1 MAFFEVRGV
10 AELAMVCLRCD
21 WQGETDDPACPSC
34 GAAALYRVADSS
46 PVEEPATSLPA
57 PPPIDAA
64 PVPPRRNW
72 RAVVLAVVAATIVIA
87 AVASWDADPSGSTP
101 LAASP
106 SAVQPSATSRPTQ
119 DANGPPRQRFLRRRV
134 GGVTLSLVAPQTW
147 GPSPI
152 LRAPRAKIYR
162 QGAIGITK
170 SFTGGQHAEAIIFWT
185 TLPAPVHVA
194 PCAGTLPTETSS
206 AAALAAAL
214 SHAPGIHTM
223 IGPYELRLGGHTA
236 QRIVMRVRADE
247 GCDPGY
253 FFTWPSRCWG
263 QCWVETSAGDEI
275 TMWIVEA
282 AGSLVVIESET
293 TREARTPGLDQEI
306 RQIVDSIQL
315 D

>member
-1 MAFFEVRGV
+1 MI
-10 AELAMVCLRCD
+10 CLRCD
-21 WQGETDDPACPSC
+21 WQGDTDDPACPSC
-34 GAAALYRVADSS
+34 GAASLYRVADSS
-46 PVEEPATSLPA
+46 AVEEPATSLPA
-57 PPPIDAA
+57 PPHADEPAE
-64 PVPPRRNW
+64 PPPRRNW
-72 RAVVLAVVAATIVIA
+72 RAVVLAVVAATIVVA

-101 LAASP
+101 IAASA
-106 SAVQPSATSRPTQ
+106 STAAPSATSRPTQ
-119 DANGPPRQRFLRRRV
+119 GSNGIPRSRFLRRTV
-134 GGVTLSLVAPQTW
+134 GDVRLSLVAPQTW

-162 QGAIGITK
+162 QGAVGITK

-185 TLPAPVHVA
+185 TLPASVHVA
-194 PCAGTLPTETSS
+194 PCRGTLPAETSS

-223 IGPYELRLGGHTA
+223 IGPYELRLGGHEA

-253 FFTWPSRCWG
+253 FFTWPSQCWG
-263 QCWVETSAGDEI
+263 QCWVETGAGDEI

-282 AGSLVVIESET
+282 AGSLLVIEAET
-293 TREARTPGLDQEI
+293 THEATTASLDQEI
-306 RQIVDSIQL
+306 RQIVDSVEL